1 MLHLEEYRDLINQI
15 EEIIPKRKIIKF
27 GKNFRIGIEENTAKV
42 HVETY
47 DTVAEDL
54 VGQGF

>member
-1 MLHLEEYRDLINQI
+1 MNQI

-27 GKNFRIGIEENTAKV
+27 GKIFRIGIDDITQKV
-42 HVETY
+42 NVETY

-54 VGQGF
+54 VG